1 MREDTGRE
9 SGLFK
14 SVDPHVFL
22 IDTRNKII
30 KWKPATYQL
39 LSIAQYLYEP
49 MKFEASG
56 LLMSFVGRIKEV
68 KKTVKKKLII

>member
-14 SVDPHVFL
+14 SVDLHVFL

-30 KWKPATYQL
+30 KWKPATHQL
-39 LSIAQYLYEP
+39 LSISQYLCLW
-49 MKFEASG
+49 AN
-56 LLMSFVGRIKEV
+56 EV
-68 KKTVKKKLII
+68 WDVRPTRYIYRKNQS